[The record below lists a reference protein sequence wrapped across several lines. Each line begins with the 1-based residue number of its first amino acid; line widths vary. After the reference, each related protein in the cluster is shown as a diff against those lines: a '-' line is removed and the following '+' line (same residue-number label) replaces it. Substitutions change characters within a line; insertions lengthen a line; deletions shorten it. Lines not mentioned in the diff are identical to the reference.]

1 MQSLHISSFAF
12 SPLGILSLLQ
22 PGYTSVLSP
31 RFSAQ
36 ICKRPPQ
43 KTRRRPYLHGLPS
56 PTPVRDLGS
65 ISLLQGCGAEW
76 RGAAQPLPSPTPC
89 SAIIHQP
96 LSFLPALWMDR
107 VLGAGWNN
115 LTSQCTS
122 PTSVRILVFRL
133 LFQCIQSGYCLVYLR
148 VLLNLTDTQQ

>member
-36 ICKRPPQ
+36 ICNRPPQ
-43 KTRRRPYLHGLPS
+43 KTRLRPYLHGLPS

-76 RGAAQPLPSPTPC
+76 RGAAQPLPSPAPC
-89 SAIIHQP
+89 SATFHRP
-96 LSFLPALWMDR
+96 LSALWMDR
-107 VLGAGWNN
+107 VPGAGWNH
-115 LTSQCTS
+115 LTRRRPF

-133 LFQCIQSGYCLVYLR
+133 LFQCIQSGCCLVYLR
-148 VLLNLTDTQQ
+148 VLLNITDT